1 MPIPHL
7 ALLFLFLW
15 VTVFEPELICLLSLH
30 HWRCSLQWG
39 SCSWLRA
46 MPVRFTAVNP
56 RQLGDGCIGPDSGSV
71 CQATVSSTLGYL
83 AHFKVERL
91 WQIGFTGAS
100 WLSSRLQIV
109 DVHCHCPLALPF
121 SIEMGT
127 ASLQWKLS
135 VIGLFPPWELN
146 PQPLPCYSR
155 WTTGWQEC

>member
-39 SCSWLRA
+39 SCLWLRA

-100 WLSSRLQIV
+100 WLSSSWQMV
-109 DVHCHCPLALPF
+109 AYTFHSMTHKAD
-121 SIEMGT
+121 G
-127 ASLQWKLS
+127 SLSCYMHTHTRTNTCWMKDNFFN
-135 VIGLFPPWELN
+135 INICLFQTRRKE
-146 PQPLPCYSR
+146 
-155 WTTGWQEC
+155 TM